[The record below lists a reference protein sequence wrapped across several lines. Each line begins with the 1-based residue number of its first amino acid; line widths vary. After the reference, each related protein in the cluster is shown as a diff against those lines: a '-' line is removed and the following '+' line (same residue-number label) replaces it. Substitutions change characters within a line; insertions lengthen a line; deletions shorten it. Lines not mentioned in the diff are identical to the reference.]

1 LLRSANIKEQTKQ
14 HKIMNIEIKQLSN
27 GWLVVVSVVGK
38 GTSALYCKTFV
49 EVLKEIDD
57 MEKRVNDSAPSTN

>member
-1 LLRSANIKEQTKQ
+1 
-14 HKIMNIEIKQLSN
+14 MNIEIKQLSN
-27 GWLVVVSVVGK
+27 GWLVVVSVMNK

-57 MEKRVNDSAPSTN
+57 MEKQVNDSAPSTK

>member
-1 LLRSANIKEQTKQ
+1 
-14 HKIMNIEIKQLSN
+14 MNIEIKQLSN
-27 GWLVVVSVVGK
+27 GWLVVVSVMNK
-38 GTSALYCKTFV
+38 GASALYCKTFA